1 MAMGEY
7 VPVTDDDLA
16 RARRDPA
23 FRQKLLTDNLDRL
36 LAELKKLRRAKATD
50 STRAQQI
57 KEGVQLAVILAERIQ
72 TLASGRSGVSRTA

>member
-1 MAMGEY
+1 MAMGDY

-36 LAELKKLRRAKATD
+36 LAELKRLRRAKATD
-50 STRAQQI
+50 SKRAQQI

-72 TLASGRSGVSRTA
+72 TLANGRSGASRPT